1 MDKRTW
7 IKGEIAAWRDEGLVD
22 AATAERL
29 SARYAAPGGRLS
41 WGILLAGVFGAFLVG
56 LGLAALV
63 AANWNDFGRA
73 ARTALAFA
81 PVAACGAAALL
92 FSAKGKTSA
101 AMMEPMGLVWF
112 AAVAA
117 GATIVAQTYQI
128 GDSAEGLLLFIALL
142 ALPVLFAT
150 RARLVTVLWTVF
162 AIVRACVRGDD
173 AGRSAALALGAG
185 GGILLL
191 SAAAWTWAARC
202 RGEGALTSSCRAAMG
217 LAWAVGLPLVAVCTV
232 PWRDWDD
239 WYWMLFFAAA
249 LLAMALGRATRH
261 AAWSVA
267 GTLAAIGAAVP
278 TVASGIVDGPDSLFY
293 CLSLGYALFL
303 AVCGVRRRS
312 LWRVNAGAL
321 LAAWLVVGKFCES
334 DVSFTVKGVALMA
347 AGVALWALNVWLVR
361 MKRRE
366 AVR

>member
-7 IKGEIAAWRDEGLVD
+7 MQNEIAAWRAEGLVD

-92 FSAKGKTSA
+92 FAAKGKTSA

-150 RARLVTVLWTVF
+150 RPRVATVVWTVF
-162 AIVRACVRGDD
+162 AIVWACVRGDE
-173 AGRSAALALGAG
+173 GERSATLAWGAT
-185 GGILLL
+185 GGILLV

-334 DVSFTVKGVALMA
+334 DVSFTVKGVALIA
-347 AGVALWALNVWLVR
+347 AGVALWALNFWMVR
-361 MKRRE
+361 KKKRE

>member
-1 MDKRTW
+1 M
-7 IKGEIAAWRDEGLVD
+7 
-22 AATAERL
+22 
-29 SARYAAPGGRLS
+29 
-41 WGILLAGVFGAFLVG
+41 
-56 LGLAALV
+56 
-63 AANWNDFGRA
+63 

-81 PVAACGAAALL
+81 PVAVCGAAALL

-101 AMMEPMGLVWF
+101 AMMEPMGLLWL

-128 GDSAEGLLLFIALL
+128 GDSAEALLLFIALL
-142 ALPVLFAT
+142 ALPVLFAV
-150 RARLVTVLWTVF
+150 RPRLATVLWTVF
-162 AIVRACVRGDD
+162 AIVWACVRGVD
-173 AGRSAALALGAG
+173 GGKSALLAWGAG

-191 SAAAWTWAARC
+191 SAAAWTWAVRC

-217 LAWAVGLPLVAVCTV
+217 LVWAVGLPLVAVSAM
-232 PWRDWDD
+232 PWRGWDG

-249 LLAMALGRATRH
+249 LLTVALGRARRQ

-278 TVASGIVDGPDSLFY
+278 TIEPDIAGGPETLFFCISLA
-293 CLSLGYALFL
+293 YALFL
-303 AVCGVRRRS
+303 AVYGVRRRS

-334 DVSFTVKGVALMA
+334 DVSFTVKGVALIA
-347 AGVALWALNVWLVR
+347 AGVALWALNFGMVR
-361 MKRRE
+361 RKKRE